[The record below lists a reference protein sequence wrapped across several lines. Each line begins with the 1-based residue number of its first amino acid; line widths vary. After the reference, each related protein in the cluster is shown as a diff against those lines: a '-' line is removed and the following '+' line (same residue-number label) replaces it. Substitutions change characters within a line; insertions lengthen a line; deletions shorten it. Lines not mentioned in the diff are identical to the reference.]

1 MLHLKTLHDFGALAI
16 LVGTSQGG
24 IQALSRSYFGKLI
37 PKENSSEFFFFFY
50 ILGKFSAI
58 IGPILVGIVTQL
70 TGKSTIGAG
79 LAGNLVCN
87 WSADLFAVADTFKII
102 EHCFLFVSKF
112 TSNVNL

>member
-37 PKENSSEFFFFFY
+37 PKENSSEFFGFY
-50 ILGKFSAI
+50 NILGKFSAI

-79 LAGNLVCN
+79 SLAI
-87 WSADLFAVADTFKII
+87 LFAIGLLI
-102 EHCFLFVSKF
+102 FLRLPTLSK
-112 TSNVNL
+112 